1 MGRLSTYMIT
11 SANSDNT
18 ADDSFNAFQLGVDRV
33 QIRLPN
39 SPTRVVERVV
49 SELLSRVPDVAKR
62 LFVNDRVDI
71 AIALGLGGVQLPSR
85 SFETADV
92 RRSTGHKLRIGVS
105 THSLED
111 IRQAER
117 GGADFVVFGPVYE
130 TASKPGHPGF
140 GIGALR
146 EAVHTTAIPVYAVG
160 GITLTRIR
168 EVAATGVSGVAGISA
183 FAEVESLKRLM
194 QATQC

>member
-39 SPTRVVERVV
+39 ASTRVVERVI

-92 RRSTGHKLRIGVS
+92 RRSTGHKLCIGVS

-111 IRQAER
+111 IRHAER
-117 GGADFVVFGPVYE
+117 GGADFVVFGPVYK

-146 EAVHTTAIPVYAVG
+146 EAVRTSAIPVYAVG
-160 GITLTRIR
+160 GITVTRIR
-168 EVAATGVSGVAGISA
+168 EVGATGVSGVAGISA
-183 FAEVESLKRLM
+183 FTEVESLKRLM
-194 QATQC
+194 KAIQC